1 MAMPLDVSYT
11 HYATSPRKKTSN
23 IIMFTQFEEGDLLY
37 EMQNLLSETR
47 DDTEISNDS
56 DDNSTIPLL
65 LSEEEMD

>member
-1 MAMPLDVSYT
+1 
-11 HYATSPRKKTSN
+11 
-23 IIMFTQFEEGDLLY
+23 MFTQFEEGDLLY